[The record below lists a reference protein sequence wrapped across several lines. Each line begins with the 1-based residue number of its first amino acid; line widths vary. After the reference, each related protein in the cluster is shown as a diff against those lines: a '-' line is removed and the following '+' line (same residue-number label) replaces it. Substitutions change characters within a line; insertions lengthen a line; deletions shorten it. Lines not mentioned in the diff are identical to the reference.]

1 MATGS
6 RVIRDRRMISRVS
19 ARLNCRFTYQGVS
32 REAVVIDLSLNG
44 AYLAAKFLPPN
55 DGGVTITLKTPP
67 LKNALILEG
76 KVIRGAEDISD
87 RGSLGKFGIKF
98 NQTSLDLIRIINRLA
113 AKPVVMIH

>member
-1 MATGS
+1 
-6 RVIRDRRMISRVS
+6 
-19 ARLNCRFTYQGVS
+19 
-32 REAVVIDLSLNG
+32 
-44 AYLAAKFLPPN
+44 
-55 DGGVTITLKTPP
+55 

-113 AKPVVMIH
+113 ARPVVMIH